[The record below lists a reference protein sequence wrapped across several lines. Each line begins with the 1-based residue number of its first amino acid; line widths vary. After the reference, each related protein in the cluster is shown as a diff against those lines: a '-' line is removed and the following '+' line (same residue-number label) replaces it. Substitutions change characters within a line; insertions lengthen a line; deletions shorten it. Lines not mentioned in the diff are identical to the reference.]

1 MTTGTEISDHD
12 LLRQYVSGSESA
24 FTALV
29 ARNIDAV
36 YSAARRQVRDPHL
49 AEDVTQA
56 VFLIL
61 ARKAHGLRSG
71 VVIPAWLHRA
81 TRYCSANALRTQS
94 NRLRH
99 ERRAAQMKQ
108 DTTSDDWEN
117 VSAALDEAVNRLPDA
132 ERKVIILRFF
142 QGKGHAQVAAEM
154 GISLAAATKRS
165 NRALERL
172 RNMLGARA
180 QRRPYWAKPSPRA
193 PSIPPRHTCSRPPL
207 PLRQIHQR
215 PPSPA
220 ARQG

>member
-12 LLRQYVSGSESA
+12 LLRQYIAGSDSA

-61 ARKAHGLRSG
+61 ARKAWTLRSG

-81 TRYCSANALRTQS
+81 TRYCSANALRTQA

-108 DTTSDDWEN
+108 DATADDWEN
-117 VSAALDEAVNRLPDA
+117 VSAALDEAVASGSTSGFSETFEQLD
-132 ERKVIILRFF
+132 ELLV
-142 QGKGHAQVAAEM
+142 
-154 GISLAAATKRS
+154 T
-165 NRALERL
+165 
-172 RNMLGARA
+172 LGASAGRA
-180 QRRPYWAKPSPRA
+180 
-193 PSIPPRHTCSRPPL
+193 HLT
-207 PLRQIHQR
+207 
-215 PPSPA
+215 
-220 ARQG
+220 